1 MVWPQ
6 ARTAPGL
13 TQRGVCVTNADVIR
27 PRRLCVNLNM
37 KKTDQTLLGDGLV
50 LDAASGAA
58 PKALLVLA
66 QSQAALRADARER
79 LDCVEA
85 AFGSL
90 LEQSPEAEL
99 SADLFDQTVGELDNA
114 SGVQDERDAQ
124 GMAEGGLPAPIAHAL
139 MGQKERGWKRRFGG
153 LQERVIDSLCEPGIR
168 ARLVRIPP
176 GAGTIEHGHEGDEHT
191 LVLSGAFVDEHG
203 SYDVGDACVAGPN
216 EVHHP
221 RVEGS
226 KACICFVV
234 ECGALKPT
242 NPALA
247 AANRIFGGRYF

>member
-1 MVWPQ
+1 MPV
-6 ARTAPGL
+6 
-13 TQRGVCVTNADVIR
+13 QRGVCVTNADVIR
-27 PRRLCVNLNM
+27 LDRSCVNLNM
-37 KKTDQTLLGDGLV
+37 NNTDQTLLADGLI

-66 QSQAALRADARER
+66 QSQAALRNDARER
-79 LDCVEA
+79 LDSVEA

-99 SADLFDQTVGELDNA
+99 SPDLLDQTIDEL
-114 SGVQDERDAQ
+114 ERAAKPSETCATQSCPDSPF
-124 GMAEGGLPAPIAHAL
+124 PAPISQAL
-139 MGQKERGWKRRFGG
+139 RGQKEQGWKRRFGG

-176 GAGTIEHGHEGDEHT
+176 GGGTIEHGHEGDEHT
-191 LVLSGAFVDEHG
+191 LVLSGAFIDEHG
-203 SYDVGDACVAGPN
+203 AYGVGDACVAGPN

-221 RVEGS
+221 RVEGNE
-226 KACICFVV
+226 ACICFVV

-247 AANRIFGGRYF
+247 AANRIFGGRSF